1 MTTNPFDIS
10 ISPSPTESVQIQFAP
25 STVTEVLYND
35 KIIVGTLQTDSKS
48 ASNVTT
54 LQNNFAVNSFVA
66 TKFYI
71 VGNSQGD
78 TTDAQLTSFQK
89 GSSNYLF
96 DIAQAPAYAELV
108 IEGTDLKENS
118 AKMRICFLLFTSTV
132 PTAGASSL
140 TALLQSNVDNPV
152 TTVDF
157 GSAITSAFTAVKTNA
172 VVEAVEMKYV
182 KFVKDQITYIIST
195 VPIYVNAT
203 LYFNNKFNL
212 GNTTN
217 SYTVINVVDNET
229 WMECDYV
236 PLGMDQVTTMMQV
249 PIGSVSDLD
258 SEQSFRQIILFLV
271 FLAFI
276 VFFYFVIPPIYKM
289 ILWKIAENKQNEM
302 CKVMKYFDWAI
313 MIIFSLL
320 WFILGWVGVF
330 STEKSASDVL
340 HAGIVIGVMHFITWG
355 TIMTSKLNPNF
366 PFDGAGDCD
375 VEKAASV
382 SARR

>member
-1 MTTNPFDIS
+1 MTSKLKPFDIS
-10 ISPSPTESVQIQFAP
+10 ISPSSTESVQIQFAP

-35 KIIVGTLQTDSKS
+35 QMIVGTLKTDSKS
-48 ASNVTT
+48 SSNVTT
-54 LQNNFAVNSFVA
+54 LQNDFAVNSFVA

-71 VGNSQGD
+71 VGNSSPSPN
-78 TTDAQLTSFQK
+78 AQLSSFQK
-89 GSSNYLF
+89 GTSKYLF
-96 DIAQAPAYAELV
+96 DTKSAPAYAELV
-108 IEGTDLKENS
+108 IEGIDMNENS
-118 AKMRICFLLFTSTV
+118 AKMRICFLLFTNTT
-132 PTAGASSL
+132 PTPGASSL

-157 GSAITSAFTAVKTNA
+157 GSAITSAFTSAKANP
-172 VVEAVEMKYV
+172 ELQMKYV
-182 KFVKDQITYIIST
+182 KYVKDQITYIVST
-195 VPIYVNAT
+195 VPINVSAT
-203 LYFNNKFNL
+203 LYFNNNFNL
-212 GNTTN
+212 GNYTTT
-217 SYTVINVVDNET
+217 YTVINVVDNET

-249 PIGSVSDLD
+249 PIGNVSDLD

-289 ILWKIAENKQNEM
+289 ILWKVAENKQNEM

-313 MIIFSLL
+313 LIIFSLL

-330 STEKSASDVL
+330 STDSNASNVL
-340 HAGIVIGVMHFITWG
+340 HAAIVIGVMHFITWG

-375 VEKAASV
+375 VEKTSANASKY
-382 SARR
+382 